1 MDTGHL
7 RNKIAIQVGF
17 RGDKM
22 LQEKLM
28 KGIFSHTRYQS
39 DFFFNKGLERNEG
52 NKKSH
57 RNRREQKL
65 PRHAPILH
73 SPTQSALGV
82 MSCFNE
88 LLV

>member
-1 MDTGHL
+1 
-7 RNKIAIQVGF
+7 
-17 RGDKM
+17 M

-28 KGIFSHTRYQS
+28 KGIFLTRGINLIFF
-39 DFFFNKGLERNEG
+39 FFFNKGPERNEG
-52 NKKSH
+52 NTNSH
-57 RNRREQKL
+57 PNRREQKL
-65 PRHAPILH
+65 PRHALIVH

>member
-28 KGIFSHTRYQS
+28 KGIFLTRGINQIF
-39 DFFFNKGLERNEG
+39 FFFNKGLERNEG
-52 NKKSH
+52 NRKSQP
-57 RNRREQKL
+57 NRREQKL
-65 PRHAPILH
+65 SHQTRTDSA
-73 SPTQSALGV
+73 QSLTVCTGCNV
-82 MSCFNE
+82 VF
-88 LLV
+88 